1 MDWNRIGVDRG
12 FLDWQEFKLKKKGG
26 GSTDPSLF
34 QKTYLIRENYTPY
47 YEKKGGTNH
56 VYDDNF
62 GDSIRRS
69 CCSNDLTL
77 YMVKR
82 MESNKDSFLSRK
94 IHSVLWKEWFK

>member
-1 MDWNRIGVDRG
+1 MDWNHISVDRG
-12 FLDWQEFKLKKKGG
+12 FLDRQEFKLKKGLQ
-26 GSTDPSLF
+26 TLLFF
-34 QKTYLIRENYTPY
+34 QKMYLIRENYILY

-56 VYDDNF
+56 VYDDDF

-82 MESNKDSFLSRK
+82 TESNKDSFLSRK
-94 IHSVLWKEWFK
+94 IHSVLWKE

>member
-12 FLDWQEFKLKKKGG
+12 FLDWQEFKLREGLR
-26 GSTDPSLF
+26 TLLFF
-34 QKTYLIRENYTPY
+34 QKMYLIRENYIPY

-56 VYDDNF
+56 VYDDDF

-82 MESNKDSFLSRK
+82 TESSKDSFLSRK
-94 IHSVLWKEWFK
+94 IHSVLWKE

>member
-1 MDWNRIGVDRG
+1 MDWNCISVDRG
-12 FLDWQEFKLKKKGG
+12 FLDRQEFKLRKGLR
-26 GSTDPSLF
+26 TLLIF
-34 QKTYLIRENYTPY
+34 QKMYLIRENYIPY

-56 VYDDNF
+56 VYDDDF

-82 MESNKDSFLSRK
+82 MESSKDSFLSRK
-94 IHSVLWKEWFK
+94 IHSVL

>member
-1 MDWNRIGVDRG
+1 MDWNRISVDRG
-12 FLDWQEFKLKKKGG
+12 FLDWQEFKLKEGLQTLLFFKK
-26 GSTDPSLF
+26 TH
-34 QKTYLIRENYTPY
+34 LIRENYTPY

-56 VYDDNF
+56 VYDDDF
-62 GDSIRRS
+62 GDDIRRS

>member
-12 FLDWQEFKLKKKGG
+12 FLDWQEFKLREGLR
-26 GSTDPSLF
+26 TLLFF
-34 QKTYLIRENYTPY
+34 QKTYLIRENYIPY

-56 VYDDNF
+56 VYGDNF

-82 MESNKDSFLSRK
+82 TESSKDSFLSRK
-94 IHSVLWKEWFK
+94 IHSVLWKE